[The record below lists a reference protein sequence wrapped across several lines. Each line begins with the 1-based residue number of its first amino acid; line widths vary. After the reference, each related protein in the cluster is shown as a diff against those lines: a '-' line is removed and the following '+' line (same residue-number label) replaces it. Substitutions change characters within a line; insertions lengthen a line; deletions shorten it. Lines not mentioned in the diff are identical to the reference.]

1 MATITDAPS
10 LIRRPRTW
18 ADDTFHENRAKPV
31 AVTPQRVYDSHMVF
45 HTVWRND
52 TPKGVHMQVTSD
64 EPIKVSRPKR
74 EPKVNPFDAHIVAFS
89 TAYTAESG
97 KSGRVT
103 LAEGDV
109 LSGVIRNLRKSA
121 KAIDRTV
128 VLAYDPGTD
137 SKTATTFRF
146 MLKPKVAPKAKPDHT
161 AAVVDAVVTSA
172 KSGPNAAATKANA
185 RKR

>member
-18 ADDTFHENRAKPV
+18 ADDTFHENRQKPV
-31 AVTPQRVYDSHMVF
+31 AVAPQRLYDSRMVF

-52 TPKGVHMQVTSD
+52 TPKGVHMQITSD
-64 EPIKVSRPKR
+64 EPIRLARPPR

-89 TAYTAESG
+89 TAYTPDSG
-97 KSGRVT
+97 NSGRVT

-121 KAIDRTV
+121 KTINRSV
-128 VLAYDPGTD
+128 VLAFDSGTD

-146 MLKPKVAPKAKPDHT
+146 MLKPKVAPKTKPAAEVATVTPITTTPAKP
-161 AAVVDAVVTSA
+161 
-172 KSGPNAAATKANA
+172 KGN